1 MLHTPTVF
9 SVDSADPDRFD
20 QSNGD
25 TWRGRRALPDCSDA
39 PVLRGFIPLGEFIRK
54 FDRPV
59 NAEHA
64 AGYLERLS
72 VEHVATEP
80 FFTRAL
86 GGKVSSAV
94 VEEERRQRKEAT
106 AKVKGRDKGG
116 PSAGTDPADDTLAD
130 RAGKVCC
137 VSTKIKGADVMW
149 PACALHPDDDR

>member
-1 MLHTPTVF
+1 MLHMPTVF

-72 VEHVATEP
+72 VEHVATGRSS
-80 FFTRAL
+80 RAHL
-86 GGKVSSAV
+86 AVKCPAPSSKKSGDSV
-94 VEEERRQRKEAT
+94 RRPR
-106 AKVKGRDKGG
+106 RRSKGG
-116 PSAGTDPADDTLAD
+116 TKAVRAPALILPT
-130 RAGKVCC
+130 
-137 VSTKIKGADVMW
+137 I
-149 PACALHPDDDR
+149 P